1 MLSSNLTHASS
12 RAISRPPCPKCGA
25 TMVLAR
31 IAPHTP
37 GYDIRTFDRPA
48 CERSFG
54 KLGGAFR
61 GVGSDSCEAVMILRP
76 HECRAHQVTC
86 VRLGA
91 DPDISVRGEASTPPC
106 RKSHISRTPTRKRVR
121 APSLEE

>member
-1 MLSSNLTHASS
+1 MLSSNRAHASS
-12 RAISRPPCPKCGA
+12 RAITRPPCPKCGA

-37 GYDIRTFDRPA
+37 GYEPGL
-48 CERSFG
+48 RSFG

-61 GVGSDSCEAVMILRP
+61 GVGSDTCEAVMILRP

-86 VRLGA
+86 VRTRLGTHA
-91 DPDISVRGEASTPPC
+91 RRLFPQTAGTP
-106 RKSHISRTPTRKRVR
+106 
-121 APSLEE
+121 